1 MKKYIFALL
10 ISLGIPALAWG
21 QGYWDSNRSLYTLQ
35 LATQG
40 TTDYANLVKSQ
51 ARIGAPLGK
60 EIWVGDPN
68 YGTTIQAA
76 VAAIGGAAATLH
88 IPRGIYS
95 IASNLT
101 IPANITLAPES
112 GAILSV
118 ATGVTLTISG
128 PFEAGLYQV
137 FSCPGTS
144 AVDFSS
150 SPIGEVHPEWWWSGS
165 GDYSPAIQAAIE
177 SKPSAN
183 GITVRISGHHTCNTQ
198 INVDRSYCTIVGDGY
213 YSSQLN
219 FAPTTAN
226 QILFNFQSSG
236 SDPALWCCWL
246 KDLALQGYQTT
257 YTMTAIRA
265 YHTSNLHI
273 SGVGIFRWT
282 GNNNSIGIQTC
293 GWEGFYLENCQQI
306 QADRPIVI
314 SADPLFPTLSLDHSI
329 FKGLNI
335 NCLQPTGKNIEVDT
349 GCLLT
354 NVAFEGDISTELGM
368 YGFYWN
374 DIASAGTSSILKFDN
389 FRYEQPQTA
398 GGWGIYIVKN
408 YILYELSITDTHLS
422 SNNGIY
428 LRNCHATIKDVEID
442 GDTNLGEIA
451 WDDLNVDGG
460 NINLINV
467 FSYRGTV
474 ETNSLVNIINIGTLG
489 EFARKNFYLFAVFST
504 RTDAKCTFMGVKQK
518 SPELL
523 LN

>member
-198 INVDRSYCTIVGDGY
+198 INVDRSYRTRVGDGY

-293 GWEGFYLENCQQI
+293 GWEGFYLEKLPANPGGP
-306 QADRPIVI
+306 AHSDFRRPLIPDLIPGPQYFQGIKHKLSCSPPVRISKWTLAAFSPMLLLRVI
-314 SADPLFPTLSLDHSI
+314 SPQNWECMAS
-329 FKGLNI
+329 
-335 NCLQPTGKNIEVDT
+335 TGTTSHQREHLRFSNST
-349 GCLLT
+349 TFAT
-354 NVAFEGDISTELGM
+354 NSHRPQEGGV
-368 YGFYWN
+368 
-374 DIASAGTSSILKFDN
+374 SILSK
-389 FRYEQPQTA
+389 
-398 GGWGIYIVKN
+398 
-408 YILYELSITDTHLS
+408 IT
-422 SNNGIY
+422 
-428 LRNCHATIKDVEID
+428 
-442 GDTNLGEIA
+442 
-451 WDDLNVDGG
+451 
-460 NINLINV
+460 
-467 FSYRGTV
+467 FSM
-474 ETNSLVNIINIGTLG
+474 N
-489 EFARKNFYLFAVFST
+489 
-504 RTDAKCTFMGVKQK
+504 
-518 SPELL
+518 
-523 LN
+523 